1 MNVFLVNTI
10 DLAIS
15 ASTNDFH
22 TPKVGKEELLIKV
35 LWVSIKHKGVLA
47 QIQDGKM
54 IRSYPLLVG

>member
-22 TPKVGKEELLIKV
+22 TPKVGKGELLIKV
-35 LWVSIKHKGVLA
+35 LLASIKHKDRLA